1 MSEQPIRWGILA
13 TGGMAAA
20 FTEDLLRLPDAQVTA
35 VGSRSADAARR
46 FAARFGIPRAHGSWR
61 ELAADPEVDVVYV
74 ATPHAHH
81 VPAATA
87 CLEAGKPVL
96 CEKPFSLSGRQA
108 RELAELAGKQGL
120 FLMEAMWTRVNPTVL
135 RVADLVADGAIG
147 EVRALHASFGERVTA
162 PPEHRL
168 WDPAAGGGALLDLGT
183 YPVSFAHLLL
193 GTPDT
198 VTAHARLSPQGVDAQ
213 TGVLLGYPDGAM
225 AVLSCSLLARDEHRA
240 AVYGTAGRIEIPA
253 DFFNPRSFVL
263 HRDGHE
269 PQTVTAPPQEG
280 NGYGHQARE
289 VMRCLRAGLTESPLV
304 PLADTIAVME
314 VLDAVRERIGVRYPG
329 E

>member
-1 MSEQPIRWGILA
+1 MSEQPVRWGVLA

-20 FTEDLLRLPDAQVTA
+20 FTEDLLRIPDARVTA
-35 VGSRSADAARR
+35 VGSRSVGAAQR
-46 FAARFGIPRAHGSWR
+46 FAARFGVPRAHGSWQ

-81 VPAATA
+81 VAAATA

-96 CEKPFSLSGRQA
+96 CEKPFALSGRQA
-108 RELAELAGKQGL
+108 RTLTELAGKRGL
-120 FLMEAMWTRVNPTVL
+120 FVMEAMWTCVNPTVL
-135 RVADLVADGAIG
+135 RIAELVADGAIG
-147 EVRALHASFGERVTA
+147 EVRALHASFGLRVTA
-162 PPEHRL
+162 PAEHRL

-193 GTPDT
+193 GAPDT
-198 VTAHARLSPQGVDAQ
+198 VTAHARLSPQGVDEQ
-213 TGVLLGYPDGAM
+213 TGMVLGYADGAM
-225 AVLSCSLLARDEHRA
+225 AVLSCSLLAQDEHRA

-253 DFFNPRSFVL
+253 AFFNPRSFVL

-269 PQTVTAPPQEG
+269 PRTVTAPPQEG

-289 VMRCLRAGLTESPLV
+289 VMRCLRAGLTESPLM
-304 PLADTIAVME
+304 PPARTLAVMDT
-314 VLDAVRERIGVRYPG
+314 LDAVRERIGVRYPG